1 MTLPKRWLEDS
12 DDAANAVRDVLRV
25 GRDMDPPEGAERG
38 VWLALSAQIAAGGAG
53 VGSGAGASATTGSTA
68 AGTSAVTGTGAS
80 TTAAGAA
87 SSGLIK
93 AILIGAFGGVIAVSG
108 YSVLEPA
115 SPPAVSQGEQQADP
129 PAAHNK
135 PSAIAPALTSKPKT
149 ESPKTSEAPVSAGGS
164 APAPSQAVS
173 APTGSAPPADSASA
187 QTAFQPSGDSTV
199 GSGSF
204 APGSPEE
211 RASRLREENELVGQ
225 ARGALRAGDPARAMQ
240 ILMQAGQ
247 KFPDGVLGQER
258 EALMI
263 EALAKSGSRDAASVR
278 AAAFIKAH
286 PTSPHSARLQAFVIQ
301 Q

>member
-12 DDAANAVRDVLRV
+12 GDAANAVRDVLRA

-53 VGSGAGASATTGSTA
+53 VGSGAGASATTGTT

-93 AILIGAFGGVIAVSG
+93 AILIGAFGGVIAVTG

-115 SPPAVSQGEQQADP
+115 SPPVVSQGEQQADP
-129 PAAHNK
+129 KAAHNK
-135 PSAIAPALTSKPKT
+135 PSSVAPVATSKPKT

-164 APAPSQAVS
+164 APAPSQSVS
-173 APTGSAPPADSASA
+173 APVGTAPPADSASA
-187 QTAFQPSGDSTV
+187 QPVFQPSGDSTV
-199 GSGSF
+199 GSSSF
-204 APGSPEE
+204 VPGSPEE

-225 ARGALRAGDPARAMQ
+225 ARGALRSGDPARAMQ

-263 EALAKSGSRDAASVR
+263 EALAKSGSREAASVR

-301 Q
+301 H